1 MSAAAAAM
9 GLRQNLRHYLTFF
22 CSSEY
27 SCNAFYGLIVTASQL
42 CRTSGNIY
50 KCLRILPVQLPDDIA
65 ALLIGMFSY
74 SSRVYKE
81 YIGALVPW
89 HRLEAFLAQLALI
102 GGSLRII
109 QLTSQCYKCYLL
121 HFVVLGGIGVI
132 KPWPPMAW

>member
-1 MSAAAAAM
+1 MSTSGAAM
-9 GLRQNLRHYLTFF
+9 SLGQNFRHYLALL
-22 CSSEY
+22 CRSKY
-27 SCNAFYGLIVTASQL
+27 ACNAFYGLIVTASQL

-50 KCLRILPVQLPDDIA
+50 KCIRILPVQLPDDIA

-74 SSRVYKE
+74 STRVYKE

-89 HRLEAFLAQLALI
+89 HRLETFPEPLTLI
-102 GGSLRII
+102 SGSLRII

-132 KPWPPMAW
+132 KTWPPMAW